1 MSHQLSAKYSDTLG
15 NVFDVKDRTPEAVS
29 NFDVKGRTPE
39 AVGNFDSKGRTPEA
53 VSNSTLRSQKT
64 GIIMIFIFTTDF

>member
-39 AVGNFDSKGRTPEA
+39 AV
-53 VSNSTLRSQKT
+53 SNSTLRSQKT